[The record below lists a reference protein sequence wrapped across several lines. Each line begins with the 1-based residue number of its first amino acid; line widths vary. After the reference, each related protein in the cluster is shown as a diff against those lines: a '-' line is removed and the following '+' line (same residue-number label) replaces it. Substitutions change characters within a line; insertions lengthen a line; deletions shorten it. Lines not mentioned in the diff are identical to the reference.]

1 MGCKVWPSIT
11 CGTKS
16 LQPVFYNTFPFCSRD
31 GFWGQFQ
38 LDRVWCHN
46 FNLILLV
53 ELPGVAS
60 MHKAS
65 ENTHAA
71 VQIFDVWTAWHYSFI
86 SGSFKPDFWTSAVI
100 NGLRRPLNARK
111 AQKDHTCFS
120 LTQPKCKEGSQL
132 PAPAGGVHC
141 HPGERKMWNR
151 VQWTRVSRRSPT
163 NSTWVIRNSTVCR
176 EQGRVPPARLC
187 FWRSHRNSQP
197 SATLPRVETSKASA
211 LSRSQCSEP
220 ELYSHMLT
228 KRNPTTEC

>member
-1 MGCKVWPSIT
+1 
-11 CGTKS
+11 
-16 LQPVFYNTFPFCSRD
+16 
-31 GFWGQFQ
+31 
-38 LDRVWCHN
+38 
-46 FNLILLV
+46 
-53 ELPGVAS
+53 

-141 HPGERKMWNR
+141 HPGERKTWNGAQR
-151 VQWTRVSRRSPT
+151 TGASRRHPYH
-163 NSTWVIRNSTVCR
+163 STWVICNTTACTGNREGFLQQGSPSEGHTVIHSHQQYCR
-176 EQGRVPPARLC
+176 EQ
-187 FWRSHRNSQP
+187 
-197 SATLPRVETSKASA
+197 TSKASV
-211 LSRSQCSEP
+211 LSRGQCLGP
-220 ELYSHMLT
+220 ELYSHVLT
-228 KRNPTTEC
+228 KWKPTAEC